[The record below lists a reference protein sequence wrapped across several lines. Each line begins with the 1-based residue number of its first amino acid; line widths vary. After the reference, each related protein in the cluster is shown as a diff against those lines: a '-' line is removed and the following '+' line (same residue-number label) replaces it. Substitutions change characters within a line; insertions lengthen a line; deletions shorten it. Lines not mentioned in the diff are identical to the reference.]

1 MVRAGVDRSYSEARR
16 QPRDCVI
23 GRDRHVGAGGASLG
37 TRSFGSSSA
46 LEDRQHFGHAADAVA
61 RAAHE
66 HIKARGPESP

>member
-16 QPRDCVI
+16 QPRHCVI

-46 LEDRQHFGHAADAVA
+46 LEDLPHVGHMADAVVRTA
-61 RAAHE
+61 QE
-66 HIKARGPESP
+66 QIKATGPESP